1 MIILRGSSSIT
12 FLVHVPDDGS
22 LNRDDPIAVA
32 TWLTLSRVLCL
43 QSRDREYIRHVRQ
56 ARQACKLGGEFQRSQ
71 TEAWWV
77 MLFMSNVRIWN
88 IFFNKKIYIFY
99 RINIR
104 MKSNI
109 FFYLIYIFICS
120 RNIRILRFTNKLQLF
135 LLTFI
140 YKKRSIKWTELLN

>member
-1 MIILRGSSSIT
+1 MIILRGSFSIT

-88 IFFNKKIYIFY
+88 IFLFYIYIYIFY
-99 RINIR
+99 RINTR
-104 MKSNI
+104 SKNNI
-109 FFYLIYIFICS
+109 FCCLVFICS
-120 RNIRILRFTNKLQLF
+120 MKYPNITLNKWITIISLK
-135 LLTFI
+135 I
-140 YKKRSIKWTELLN
+140 HIKKGPLSELNF